1 MALSNENGSNSMVMP
16 VVPYGNNSGS
26 SWVMASVETALGGC
40 LYCSYSCLMVMDGEM
55 DGTMAVARFRT

>member
-26 SWVMASVETALGGC
+26 SWANCCETI
-40 LYCSYSCLMVMDGEM
+40 
-55 DGTMAVARFRT
+55 AVRNTSNQPILVQNANIVITR